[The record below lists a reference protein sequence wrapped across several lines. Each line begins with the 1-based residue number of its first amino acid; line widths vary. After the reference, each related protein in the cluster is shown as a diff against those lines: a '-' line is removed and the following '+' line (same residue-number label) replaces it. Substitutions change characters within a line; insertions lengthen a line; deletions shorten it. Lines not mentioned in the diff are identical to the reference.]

1 MAYNFGTDSRA
12 PQAIASHRD
21 SAYMTRRWYRSIS
34 SVLLSLLAVVLGFD
48 GICGERERGTLK
60 QLLTNP
66 IPRAHVVLG
75 KLVGGVIS
83 LCVPLTSFLLC
94 LLIVVANDDVVLSAD
109 DWVRVAILYGLT
121 CAFLVQI
128 FALSLMVSTVATASV
143 TAEMLSPD
151 APYMLERLAWAEA
164 EQVRAVED
172 DRRQLDLTDLP
183 RFGGRWQRSLGESF
197 ALMTPGLAVLVLTL
211 GAGIMVTAMRFLRYD
226 PS

>member
-1 MAYNFGTDSRA
+1 ML
-12 PQAIASHRD
+12 
-21 SAYMTRRWYRSIS
+21 
-34 SVLLSLLAVVLGFD
+34 SVL
-48 GICGERERGTLK
+48 
-60 QLLTNP
+60 
-66 IPRAHVVLG
+66 
-75 KLVGGVIS
+75 
-83 LCVPLTSFLLC
+83 
-94 LLIVVANDDVVLSAD
+94 
-109 DWVRVAILYGLT
+109 AILYGLT

>member
-1 MAYNFGTDSRA
+1 ML
-12 PQAIASHRD
+12 
-21 SAYMTRRWYRSIS
+21 
-34 SVLLSLLAVVLGFD
+34 SVL
-48 GICGERERGTLK
+48 
-60 QLLTNP
+60 
-66 IPRAHVVLG
+66 
-75 KLVGGVIS
+75 
-83 LCVPLTSFLLC
+83 
-94 LLIVVANDDVVLSAD
+94 
-109 DWVRVAILYGLT
+109 AILYGLT

-183 RFGGRWQRSLGESF
+183 RFGGRWHRSLGESF